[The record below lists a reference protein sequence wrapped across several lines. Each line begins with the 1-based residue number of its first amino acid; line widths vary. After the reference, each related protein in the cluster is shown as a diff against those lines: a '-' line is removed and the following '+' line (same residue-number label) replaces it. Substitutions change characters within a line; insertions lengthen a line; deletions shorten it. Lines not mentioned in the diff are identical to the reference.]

1 MSNSKYISVK
11 RAFALITA
19 LVMTVLCLSSC
30 GGAKG
35 SKSVKIKSLN
45 ESSTSYSLR
54 DYHISDRNNL
64 VYVAKSGL
72 IELYF
77 DSVTYGVA
85 VKETSTDKIWY
96 SLPLASDGDESC
108 AAAVMDVRVSKD
120 ENIYNINSQDNSVA
134 FSSATFKPTSNGIQ
148 VTYNM
153 ALDAETAA
161 KGSEAV
167 NDGSLYISV
176 TAVYSLSDGVFNATI
191 NCGDMIVSDGYTV
204 ESIDFMNYF
213 GATSKAEQD
222 DFIFVPDACGA
233 LVKAGNTAEDMY
245 ETRTYKVYGNDRS
258 MDNAENE
265 TASEGTEIK
274 YADAIIPAFGMKC
287 SEDAFLGIIVSGDTA
302 ADIISHRYNGGGT
315 YNRVGASFRVTDV
328 MLGGKEG
335 KYTKYTG
342 EAYSGELKICYRFLS
357 GKNAGYVGL
366 ASACRETLI
375 RNSVLS
381 SDVVSTSQHIP
392 FMLTVQGAAAKK
404 NPKSYEKLSTYEQT
418 LDLLNLL
425 KAKSV
430 NDIDIRYS
438 GMLTGANNQG
448 LLSKVKPI
456 GSLGSKRDYDE
467 LRQYVST
474 QKFEIY
480 IDIDMLGFNKKS
492 ASPSK
497 YGATD
502 LEGESIYYLG
512 ENSFSD
518 NSENET
524 YKRYAVSMSVL
535 ENQALDFLNNIK
547 DYASDGYCIN
557 DAGKILYSDYSD
569 EAHSRSNAVN
579 ILSNQAAMLANNHKI
594 MVDNGNFYMLKNAD
608 VVVDLPRN
616 TDYPENEGYVS
627 VPFVQ
632 IILHGLADYSMEPI
646 NLCDDTKAAFL
657 KSVETG
663 AMPSYEWYCTKTE
676 NAVDGKYHYENQLSS
691 AAENYITADKIIGD
705 LRNARITSHYEV
717 QQGVYC
723 TEYNNSIII
732 YTNYNDAAVTVNS
745 ISVEPMSCL
754 RVN

>member
-11 RAFALITA
+11 RAFAIITA
-19 LVMTVLCLSSC
+19 LVMTALCLSSC
-30 GGAKG
+30 GGASG
-35 SKSVKIKSLN
+35 SKSVKIKSIS
-45 ESSTSYSLR
+45 ETDASYSLR
-54 DYHISDRNNL
+54 DYHISDSNNL
-64 VYVAKSGL
+64 VYVTKSGL

-85 VKETSTDKIWY
+85 VKETSTGKIWY

-108 AAAVMDVRVSKD
+108 DAAVMNVRVSKD
-120 ENIYNINSQDNSVA
+120 ENVYNINSQDNSVA
-134 FSSATFKPTSNGIQ
+134 FSCAAFKPTSNGIQ

-161 KGSEAV
+161 NGAEES
-167 NDGSLYISV
+167 NDGGLYLSV

-204 ESIDFMNYF
+204 ENIDFMNYF
-213 GATSKAEQD
+213 GATANAEPD

-233 LVKAGNTAEDMY
+233 LVMTGGTAADIY
-245 ETRTYKVYGNDRS
+245 ETRTYKVYGND
-258 MDNAENE
+258 NALIDESE
-265 TASEGTEIK
+265 PISEGTEIK

-287 SEDAFLGIIVSGDTA
+287 SENAFLGIIVSGDTS

-315 YNRVGASFRVTDV
+315 YNRVGASFRITDV
-328 MLGGKEG
+328 VLSGKEG

-342 EAYSGELKICYRFLS
+342 ETYSGEIKICYRFLS
-357 GKNAGYVGL
+357 GKNAGYLGL

-392 FMLTVQGAAAKK
+392 FMLTVRGAAAKK

-425 KAKSV
+425 KAKGV

-438 GMLTGANNQG
+438 GMLTGADNQD
-448 LLSKVKPI
+448 LLSKAEPI
-456 GSLGSKRDYDE
+456 SSLGSKKDYGE

-474 QKFEIY
+474 QNFELY
-480 IDIDMLGFNKKS
+480 IDIDMLCFNKKS
-492 ASPSK
+492 ASAGK
-497 YGATD
+497 YGAIGID
-502 LEGESIYYLG
+502 GESVYCLG
-512 ENSFSD
+512 EISFSD
-518 NSENET
+518 NEENET
-524 YKRYAVSMSVL
+524 YKRYAASMSAL

-557 DAGKILYSDYSD
+557 DAGNILYSDYSD

-616 TDYPENEGYVS
+616 TGYPENESYVS

-632 IILHGLADYSMEPI
+632 IILHGIADYSMEPI
-646 NLCDDTKAAFL
+646 NLCDDVETAFL
-657 KSVETG
+657 KSVEVG

-676 NAVDGKYHYENQLSS
+676 NAADDNKYYYENQLSS
-691 AAENYITADKIIGD
+691 AAENYVTADKIIGD

-732 YTNYNDAAVTVNS
+732 YTNYNDTAVTVNS